1 MARQRGSLELPGN
14 IEPQSNQPL
23 DATRRVDTKAD
34 LTNAANFPF
43 KWEGMDVFVKE
54 EKQWYYLKELP
65 LTGINNWEK
74 IGAGSGVVVD
84 DELSETSTNPVQNKV
99 ITLELDQLS
108 TSLVGAKERVDQI
121 ELDVEQ
127 LTASMVGVKTRLDTA
142 EEDIDDLAGKFFVA
156 TYNVTTSQELL
167 AYLVST
173 NEPFAP
179 IVVKRGNDY
188 YTSIL
193 SAPSGDGA
201 LVRVIGSGS
210 GDFHIFTYTVTDAVW
225 ANSGYTLQKKLVSG
239 TDIKTINSE
248 SLLGAGDIELPTNE
262 DIEQIELEISALST
276 SMVGVKGRVD
286 QIELD
291 VSQLQASMLGVQNDL
306 ANVYTKTETDAKI
319 DEKLANFDKLD
330 YKVADSPPTATKVV
344 IDGVEVDVV
353 EGTRYL
359 VKDTTEDRFDEYVVL
374 DGTVYYLGPAAGSGV
389 AVTET
394 AITVSNPI
402 GRYAMGEVIPAGTP
416 LEEIDRKL
424 LQKVSVPTLTDP
436 SASLTFTAPTLAKV
450 GTTVSGGN
458 ATVTLNRGSINP
470 AYGTSGYRSGE
481 ATGYEIT
488 MTGAASSYSDS
499 NDTGA
504 FTVPDI
510 TRATPGKVTI
520 TGTASY
526 AAGEQPK
533 DSDGANYGAPLGAGS
548 KSASKEIEFIAPFYY
563 GATAT
568 LPRTDLTGL
577 IEDLSKKGAKTYTV
591 ATDSEYVTFAYDAS
605 YGNLRSIK
613 DEGDQ
618 ENIDGY
624 TKTQI
629 TVDGIAYNVYIS
641 QFLTVDPAAV
651 YKLSF

>member
-34 LTNAANFPF
+34 LTNATNFPF
-43 KWEGMDVFVKE
+43 KWKGMDVFVESE
-54 EKQWYYLKELP
+54 EQWYFLKKLP
-65 LTGINNWEK
+65 LTDINNWEK
-74 IGAGSGVVVD
+74 FGAGSGVTVD
-84 DELSETSTNPVQNKV
+84 DTLSETSVNPVQNKV
-99 ITLELDQLS
+99 ITLS
-108 TSLVGAKERVDQI
+108 I
-121 ELDVEQ
+121 EQ
-127 LTASMVGVKTRLDTA
+127 MNASMLGVQSRMDTA
-142 EEDIDDLAGKFFVA
+142 EADIDALEGRMDTTEDDIDALKGKFFIA

-167 AYLVST
+167 AYLTST

-193 SAPSGDGA
+193 SAPSGDSA
-201 LVRVIGSGS
+201 LVRVLGSGS

-225 ANSGYTLQKKLVSG
+225 ANSGHTLQKKLVSG

-248 SLLGAGDIELPTNE
+248 SLLGAGDIELATPS
-262 DIEQIELEISALST
+262 DI
-276 SMVGVKGRVD
+276 D
-286 QIELD
+286 QIEISIAD
-291 VSQLQASMLGVQNDL
+291 MNASMIGVQSRLDDMVPIKSIGNGL
-306 ANVYTKTETDAKI
+306 AYDDTTGELSA
-319 DEKLANFDKLD
+319 
-330 YKVADSPPTATKVV
+330 TAT
-344 IDGVEVDVV
+344 
-353 EGTRYL
+353 
-359 VKDTTEDRFDEYVVL
+359 
-374 DGTVYYLGPAAGSGV
+374 GS

-394 AITVSNPI
+394 AITVTNPI
-402 GRYAMGEVIPAGTP
+402 GRFTMNEVIPAGTP

-450 GTTVSGGN
+450 GTTVSGGA

-481 ATGYEIT
+481 ATGYAIAV
-488 MTGAASSYSDS
+488 TGGATPYSDN

-533 DSDGANYGAPLGAGS
+533 DSDGANYGTPLGAGS

-577 IEDLSKKGAKTYTV
+577 SEDLSKKGAKTYTV